1 MLKRKH
7 ASRSSTQLVLIL
19 VVFVGFGAAAVWVA
33 SHSQPGKHAASIIIH
48 RDEGMAAD
56 YSGLTVGQKLDRA
69 LQVPGIRGI
78 LEGVTGSRT
87 THSLEMQ
94 PGVPSV
100 IVTDFR
106 LTVLD
111 FWGRASSPYT
121 LSSVITLRV
130 PGGSNAVLA
139 TVYEGAPT
147 VRSGEH
153 VFVFVRDQGK
163 IGGGNAKS
171 VLVVS
176 DSTDVLELRDGSVI
190 GQGVWSGYRE
200 SLAAFKKHF
209 GG

>member
-1 MLKRKH
+1 
-7 ASRSSTQLVLIL
+7 
-19 VVFVGFGAAAVWVA
+19 
-33 SHSQPGKHAASIIIH
+33 
-48 RDEGMAAD
+48 
-56 YSGLTVGQKLDRA
+56 
-69 LQVPGIRGI
+69 
-78 LEGVTGSRT
+78 
-87 THSLEMQ
+87 
-94 PGVPSV
+94 
-100 IVTDFR
+100 
-106 LTVLD
+106 
-111 FWGRASSPYT
+111 
-121 LSSVITLRV
+121 VITLRV